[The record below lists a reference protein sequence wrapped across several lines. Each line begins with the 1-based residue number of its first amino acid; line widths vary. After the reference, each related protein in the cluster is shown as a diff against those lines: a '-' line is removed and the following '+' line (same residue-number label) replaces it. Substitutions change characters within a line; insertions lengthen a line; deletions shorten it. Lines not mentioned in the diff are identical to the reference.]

1 MTVHGK
7 RVLIGAAIVVTA
19 LAAAIVTYGP
29 ALAFL
34 MDIAGYHGSIRAL
47 LPARSATFTTSDVTV
62 PTRWGAIAARV
73 YTPAGRAT
81 RTAVVFPGVHGGGV
95 DEPRLA
101 LFCGRLAST
110 GLTVVCT
117 PLPEL
122 REFRITSRSTDAIE
136 DVTDWAIAQPAL
148 APRQRVALVG
158 VSFSGGLAL
167 VAAGRDSL
175 RNHLDVVLSVG
186 GYGDLP
192 RALRYLCTGQLPD
205 GSTRPPHDYG
215 LAVIALAAAPRLV
228 PADQVAVLEGGILTF
243 LEASLDDSPAG
254 ERARPLIAAAR
265 AAAGGMPE
273 PARGI
278 LTDILDRNVARV
290 GALLLPLLEEL
301 GQDPALSPDR
311 SPITSAPVFIIH
323 GRDDNVIPSTETPLV
338 AADLTRRG
346 NPRVRWLLTPLLS
359 HAELA
364 GGAAIGDAW
373 RLLSFWHQVLG
384 VLDAR
389 GPADQ

>member
-1 MTVHGK
+1 MTVRGK
-7 RVLIGAAIVVTA
+7 RVLMGATIGALA
-19 LAAAIVTYGP
+19 LAVAIAVYGP

-34 MDIAGYHGSIRAL
+34 MDIAGYRGPIRAW
-47 LPARSATFTTSDVTV
+47 LPVKSATFTTADVSV
-62 PTRWGAIAARV
+62 PTRWGALTARV
-73 YTPAGRAT
+73 YTPSGRAT

-136 DVTDWAIAQPAL
+136 DVTEWAVAQPAL
-148 APRQRVALVG
+148 APERRVALVG

-167 VAAGRDSL
+167 VAAGRESL
-175 RNHLDVVLSVG
+175 RHHLDIVLSVG

-205 GSTRPPHDYG
+205 GTTRTPHDYG

-228 PADQVAVLEGGILTF
+228 PADQVVVLESGIRTF
-243 LEASLDDSPAG
+243 LEASLDDSPTG
-254 ERARPLIAAAR
+254 ERATPLIAAAR
-265 AAAGGMPE
+265 GAAAGMPE

-290 GALLLPLLEEL
+290 GALLLPLLDDL

-311 SPITSAPVFIIH
+311 SPITDAPVFIIH
-323 GRDDNVIPSTETPLV
+323 GRDDNVIPSSETPLV
-338 AADLTRRG
+338 AADLARRG
-346 NPRVRWLLTPLLS
+346 NPRVHWLLTPLLS
-359 HAELA
+359 HADL
-364 GGAAIGDAW
+364 GGRPAIGDAW

-384 VLDAR
+384 VLDEAPR
-389 GPADQ
+389 G